1 MKTIFQTLRLR
12 IRRLEKEDSS
22 LFCEMMSD
30 PKVMNPIPANILSQ
44 SESEI
49 KLSELMAADKNHDTR
64 AWRVWC
70 ITEKGKKALIGIC
83 GFLKNDEGDEEI
95 AYRFRSEY
103 WGIGLGTEIAE
114 GLIEYGF
121 TTLKAK
127 KITADVN
134 IENVKSEKILKKFM
148 SPVKEFYNK
157 KDKCTDRRY
166 EVLRSNWKLAKNS
179 I

>member
-1 MKTIFQTLRLR
+1 MFHTQRLH
-12 IRRLEKEDSS
+12 IRRLKKEDSS
-22 LFCEMMSD
+22 LFYRMMSD
-30 PKVMNPIPANILSQ
+30 PEVMNPIPAKILSQ
-44 SESEI
+44 TESEL
-49 KLSELMAADKNHDTR
+49 KLSELMAADKDHDDR

-83 GFLKNDEGDEEI
+83 GFLKNDQGDEEI

-103 WGIGLGTEIAE
+103 WGKGLGSEIAQ

-121 TTLKAK
+121 STLRAE

-134 IENVKSEKILKKFM
+134 IENLKSEKILKKFM
-148 SPVKEFYNK
+148 NPVKQFYNK
-157 KDKCTDRRY
+157 KDGCTDRRY
-166 EVLRSNWKLAKNS
+166 EVLRSNWKSAKNS